1 MENCIVNES
10 INNDFLSQSYSEDIE
25 RITGTKG
32 SIFNFQI
39 PEEFLE
45 VRKTT
50 WDNLLNKYSKEM
62 SDDIEVNLDSL
73 EPVEDEENEVTSEE
87 EYGCG
92 QRVRMR
98 KPATF
103 IQYWINT
110 GNPPYKTLLDEN
122 ELSESGSSLSEI
134 EIASLLLSPGTNAD
148 KGTKCKNDSSCSS
161 VDTAAYI
168 LSNAN
173 ITKKA
178 DTVAIIKGAKCVEV
192 NSLKGVA
199 VEDIGVSSNNKIK
212 YMETT
217 RINRAITH
225 DNDNVNVDILDTEL
239 NSPYPMSTE
248 CMTAEVCGKVAAS
261 TLISSN
267 AIQSNVYSLSCE
279 ETDKRDESNIHQR
292 NSNVQTTDNIASIFQ
307 QFDKTSKQLII
318 NDKNNDVSDLDRN
331 KVLEMDFHEKQVSE
345 NIVHEIIAKN
355 TSLTTHHRKKLYTGR
370 DSPVDLILTETHGAN
385 RLSGA
390 KQSLHPALDLDGT
403 IKGGSFLTRKGKSK
417 RLLSAKRNLGSK
429 TIKGKGRRELNCISN
444 KIITEISNK
453 DRNDNKIQDTTIG
466 SSFKNLSDLHDNLNK
481 QNDITF
487 REYNDTNI
495 SVRNEDFSKQ
505 NVASPNLKPVVLLE
519 RIQSFNRCKL
529 DENTHKIAQK
539 EDVCNRNLNKSKK
552 LHSCKIKN
560 LELETIDS
568 DGSTNLIYECNMNAS
583 QCVSSL
589 SDCPLNL
596 RLDIE
601 DDFSAS
607 NANKKDDKLSNLKNI
622 DVSHNKESHVEG
634 LLSKK
639 NYSNAMM
646 ESDISNKTN
655 ALWQNVLSNKSK
667 TDSYLYGRNDMDNVK
682 LREIKIVLERLPLSV
697 KNFLLERLPLS
708 IKNCTST
715 MTEMQVFNKNNAAIW
730 EKETSNKS
738 ETHFSNLYGTT
749 EKDNTKL
756 QEISVLLERLPAN
769 VCLKENSNVTN
780 INTFPN
786 KKVSQNTGLQPNHKR
801 VSKIRKI
808 SRSLACKNEVA
819 VPSVRN
825 NYSSKMNIKSKEDND
840 KINDTYDIV
849 TQRGSQVF
857 DKIESEFTF
866 QHKTFRHKNC
876 SKASRD
882 DRGKYSIL
890 TFTSSD
896 EDDFVRSIQH
906 PRKRSKVSTND
917 ILGEPNIA
925 EKDLYDQIKL
935 VISGKDKYS
944 YSRNLSTVRSSENT
958 IQRDIG
964 SIKKKKE
971 YSDNTQTGTTSLE
984 LLRNEEFVFS
994 SSEDDNGNVADN
1006 SNKVKKK
1013 ILFFDSKENISNNSL
1028 RHSNGVIKK
1037 NGIDCKDNAHVIF
1050 FQTKT
1055 FDTNSSNSEE
1065 SNSYTSSTRKVLTSS
1080 THNRLRYHDS
1090 INSEEIF
1097 NDSLARKYSKRH
1109 LGSLNFSLEK
1119 HSRTH
1124 NGRTKFKSIDK
1135 EVKTNKQL
1143 ANKESNSD
1151 IKSRISD
1158 TRKDASFSSLI
1169 NDRRVTS
1176 VQKTTLSNT
1185 LGILEETNLSKNKK
1199 ISEKSKNSVAIQ
1211 QGVLTSTV
1219 RKLLTFQTKSYY
1231 DSSDSSETM

>member
-1 MENCIVNES
+1 MENCIMNKS
-10 INNDFLSQSYSEDIE
+10 INNDFLSQSYSEGIK
-25 RITGTKG
+25 RITGKKG
-32 SIFNFQI
+32 SSFNFQI

-45 VRKTT
+45 VRKTA

-73 EPVEDEENEVTSEE
+73 EPVEDEENEVASEE

-103 IQYWINT
+103 VQYWINT

-134 EIASLLLSPGTNAD
+134 EIASLF
-148 KGTKCKNDSSCSS
+148 
-161 VDTAAYI
+161 V
-168 LSNAN
+168 
-173 ITKKA
+173 
-178 DTVAIIKGAKCVEV
+178 
-192 NSLKGVA
+192 
-199 VEDIGVSSNNKIK
+199 
-212 YMETT
+212 
-217 RINRAITH
+217 
-225 DNDNVNVDILDTEL
+225 
-239 NSPYPMSTE
+239 
-248 CMTAEVCGKVAAS
+248 
-261 TLISSN
+261 
-267 AIQSNVYSLSCE
+267 
-279 ETDKRDESNIHQR
+279 
-292 NSNVQTTDNIASIFQ
+292 
-307 QFDKTSKQLII
+307 
-318 NDKNNDVSDLDRN
+318 
-331 KVLEMDFHEKQVSE
+331 
-345 NIVHEIIAKN
+345 
-355 TSLTTHHRKKLYTGR
+355 
-370 DSPVDLILTETHGAN
+370 SPVT
-385 RLSGA
+385 
-390 KQSLHPALDLDGT
+390 
-403 IKGGSFLTRKGKSK
+403 
-417 RLLSAKRNLGSK
+417 
-429 TIKGKGRRELNCISN
+429 
-444 KIITEISNK
+444 
-453 DRNDNKIQDTTIG
+453 
-466 SSFKNLSDLHDNLNK
+466 
-481 QNDITF
+481 
-487 REYNDTNI
+487 
-495 SVRNEDFSKQ
+495 
-505 NVASPNLKPVVLLE
+505 
-519 RIQSFNRCKL
+519 
-529 DENTHKIAQK
+529 
-539 EDVCNRNLNKSKK
+539 
-552 LHSCKIKN
+552 
-560 LELETIDS
+560 
-568 DGSTNLIYECNMNAS
+568 
-583 QCVSSL
+583 
-589 SDCPLNL
+589 
-596 RLDIE
+596 
-601 DDFSAS
+601 
-607 NANKKDDKLSNLKNI
+607 NANKGI
-622 DVSHNKESHVEG
+622 
-634 LLSKK
+634 
-639 NYSNAMM
+639 
-646 ESDISNKTN
+646 
-655 ALWQNVLSNKSK
+655 
-667 TDSYLYGRNDMDNVK
+667 
-682 LREIKIVLERLPLSV
+682 
-697 KNFLLERLPLS
+697 
-708 IKNCTST
+708 
-715 MTEMQVFNKNNAAIW
+715 
-730 EKETSNKS
+730 SNKS

-808 SRSLACKNEVA
+808 SRSLACKNKVA
-819 VPSVRN
+819 VPSVGN
-825 NYSSKMNIKSKEDND
+825 NYSSKMNIKSKKDND

-866 QHKTFRHKNC
+866 QHKTFRLKNC

-890 TFTSSD
+890 TFTLSD

-906 PRKRSKVSTND
+906 PRKMSKVSAND

-935 VISGKDKYS
+935 VISDKDKYS
-944 YSRNLSTVRSSENT
+944 YSRNLTVRLSENT

-964 SIKKKKE
+964 LIM
-971 YSDNTQTGTTSLE
+971 GTTSLE
-984 LLRNEEFVFS
+984 LLRNKEFVFS

-1151 IKSRISD
+1151 IESRISD

-1169 NDRRVTS
+1169 NNKRVTS
-1176 VQKTTLSNT
+1176 VQKITLSNT
-1185 LGILEETNLSKNKK
+1185 LGILEETNLLKNKK